1 MALVLYNSVF
11 VPLCSPNT
19 CKGVFNSN
27 VTTFQSNCAEG
38 LHFSA
43 FHCNSNFLP
52 LILSHREK
60 TEAKK
65 SWLSIDHYTVIFVM
79 DSCSLCMLDT
89 IYFYFIFKVQHYTT
103 NIYHNFV
110 IITWKIEMAPKELHI
125 PQFLPAFH
133 TGFFAVGER

>member
-1 MALVLYNSVF
+1 MYNAIV
-11 VPLCSPNT
+11 
-19 CKGVFNSN
+19 
-27 VTTFQSNCAEG
+27 
-38 LHFSA
+38 

-65 SWLSIDHYTVIFVM
+65 SWLSIDHYTVIFVIG
-79 DSCSLCMLDT
+79 SCSLCMLDT

-103 NIYHNFV
+103 NIYHSFL

-125 PQFLPAFH
+125 PQFL
-133 TGFFAVGER
+133 FFQRFIFIRMHYHNTRVSYLLWCEFKGYCVCVRDIYAVALARQE